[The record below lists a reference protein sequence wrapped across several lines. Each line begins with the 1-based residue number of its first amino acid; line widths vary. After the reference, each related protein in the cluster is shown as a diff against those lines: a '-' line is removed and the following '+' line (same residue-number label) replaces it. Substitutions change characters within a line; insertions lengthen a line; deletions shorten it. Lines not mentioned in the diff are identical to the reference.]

1 VILAAAQVLAAQGFA
16 ASGERGSTDAIVRKK
31 KADGRSSTNESLA
44 ALPVRLVWQVIR
56 SQGQGAMMNTSAETF
71 SADGLLA
78 QVGISSWELRAKKSS
93 IFGYYIPPKFG
104 MDGRLVLQRAEL
116 LAMLGIISKR
126 SEDLEGSTDGGEG
139 ADVLHIPI
147 LQSPNRQLET
157 IYRGPEEELLLVKVS
172 VTTNA

>member
-1 VILAAAQVLAAQGFA
+1 MILAAAQVFADHAFA
-16 ASGERGSTDAIVRKK
+16 ASGEHGSTAAVVRKK
-31 KADGRSSTNESLA
+31 KADGRPSTPESPA

-71 SADGLLA
+71 SADGLLV

-93 IFGYYIPPKFG
+93 IFGYYIPPKLG

-126 SEDLEGSTDGGEG
+126 SDDLDGSTDRGEG
-139 ADVLHIPI
+139 ADVLHLAV

-172 VTTNA
+172 VTTTP